1 MSRDLAGTIE
11 GDAVKIRSN
20 YGESHGDALT
30 YSFSGQTS
38 GDRMEGT
45 LEMGEYLGARWTARR
60 HGTREA

>member
-1 MSRDLAGTIE
+1 M
-11 GDAVKIRSN
+11 KIRSN